1 MILLIN
7 GCVNSKQFCRAFY
20 DNNYRIDFL
29 FRRVFKPKDSGSSHN
44 IVIGD
49 QFWTVNIDGEANTL
63 SIESEEGRPAPAFA
77 SGKVVGAAYLK
88 LDNEFTLLFNQELNS
103 VQHLTISDNDRDPVS
118 MNFTNDGHKELQNPS
133 KSKPKPDIVY
143 ANPFTSSNT
152 VDMVTKNGTKLSYDS
167 FRVNQN
173 LTVFTLEPSQTSV
186 SPWSNFDTNGKD
198 VMAVSAQSSKDGDAF
213 LVLLKESYI
222 VWWCLV
228 NQDGT
233 VSDSHYFLRL

>member
-77 SGKVVGAAYLK
+77 SSKLVGAAYLK
-88 LDNEFTLLFNQELNS
+88 LDNEFTLLFSQELNS
-103 VQHLTISDNDRDPVS
+103 VQLNRT
-118 MNFTNDGHKELQNPS
+118 
-133 KSKPKPDIVY
+133 
-143 ANPFTSSNT
+143 
-152 VDMVTKNGTKLSYDS
+152 
-167 FRVNQN
+167 
-173 LTVFTLEPSQTSV
+173 
-186 SPWSNFDTNGKD
+186 
-198 VMAVSAQSSKDGDAF
+198 
-213 LVLLKESYI
+213 
-222 VWWCLV
+222 
-228 NQDGT
+228 
-233 VSDSHYFLRL
+233 